1 MRAKELAVILESLGN
16 AYVQGGIRKS
26 APPLNALVKDL
37 HSQPDLDLH
46 QVRQNLLAGKKP
58 GGAKRSSSR
67 KPPQL
72 RTEVVNQYV
81 SAFER
86 ADGDRARFAD
96 CLSRLKLDKRI
107 RAGQELP
114 EILARYSGGTLTG
127 SNKAKRLEQIEA
139 AYIVRQTK
147 IRNREVASSARPF

>member
-1 MRAKELAVILESLGN
+1 MRANELAVILESLGN

-26 APPLNALVKDL
+26 APSLNALVKDL
-37 HSQPDLDLH
+37 HAQRDLDLQ

-58 GGAKRSSSR
+58 GGAKRPSNR
-67 KPPQL
+67 KPPEL
-72 RTEVVNQYV
+72 RTELVDRYV
-81 SAFER
+81 SEFES

-96 CLSRLKLDKRI
+96 CLSRLKSDKHI
-107 RAGQELP
+107 RASQELP

-147 IRNREVASSARPF
+147 IRNREIASTARPF